1 MHGATDRQLPLE
13 CYDLVAVLGYPIT
26 LYGSLHYYKDRGAWS
41 RRGGGGDDRNHVVK
55 SWTNNLTYHCS
66 GKATFQGIKHLHEA
80 RRNQFLHTSIGVR
93 KADKIMKISC
103 SPRDSSL
110 N

>member
-1 MHGATDRQLPLE
+1 MVVSIIIKIG
-13 CYDLVAVLGYPIT
+13 VLGV
-26 LYGSLHYYKDRGAWS
+26 GGG
-41 RRGGGGDDRNHVVK
+41 GGGGDDRNHVVK

-66 GKATFQGIKHLHEA
+66 GKATFQGIKHLHKA
-80 RRNQFLHTSIGVR
+80 RRNQFLHTSIGVI

>member
-1 MHGATDRQLPLE
+1 MHGATDRHFPLE
-13 CYDLVAVLGYPIT
+13 CYDLVAVLVYPIT
-26 LYGSLHYYKDRGAWS
+26 LCMVVSLIIKMGVLGV
-41 RRGGGGDDRNHVVK
+41 GGDDDRNHVVK

-66 GKATFQGIKHLHEA
+66 GKATYSGIKHLHEA
-80 RRNQFLHTSIGVR
+80 RRNQFLRTSIGVSE
-93 KADKIMKISC
+93 ADKIMKISC